1 LKSIE
6 LYMQLTAKI
15 EAFEAKLLAACAPHI
30 KCARGCSACCILE
43 SVFPVEAWNIYS
55 TITSGPGSFTVRA
68 PGREQ
73 GRCVFLSGGECS
85 IYACRPVICRT
96 HGYPI
101 MAEGRVDFCP
111 ENFKGV
117 SSIDSGFILDLDAL
131 NRALVS
137 INRIFLDENRDEFF
151 TSERIILADLKARIP
166 EVP

>member
-1 LKSIE
+1 MKSIE
-6 LYMQLTAKI
+6 LYMRLTAKI

-30 KCARGCSACCILE
+30 KCARGCGACCILE

-55 TITSGPGSFTVRA
+55 AIISGVSSVRA

-85 IYACRPVICRT
+85 IYECRPVICRT
-96 HGYPI
+96 HGYPV

-111 ENFKGV
+111 ENFKGL
-117 SSIDSGFILDLDAL
+117 SSIDSGFILDLDSL

-137 INRIFLDENRDEFF
+137 INRMFLDENRDEFF
-151 TSERIILADLKARIP
+151 ASERIMLADLKARIAEGP
-166 EVP
+166 